1 MKKTEVDRARAE
13 SLAMLADAGITL
25 GPGEEIEITDFGKGA
40 YDELGLGLVI
50 RLNEPEY
57 ASKWLTVAPGQVC
70 PNHYHKIIKE
80 TFLIIKG
87 EVKMVLNGDEQLM
100 KPGDKCTFGPGTW
113 HWFTSEKGAVIE
125 EITTQQ
131 VATDSYFED
140 ESIER
145 YIEAEEG

>member
-1 MKKTEVDRARAE
+1 MKQSEIDDARAE

-40 YDELGLGLVI
+40 YDSLGLGLII

-87 EVKMVLNGDEQLM
+87 EVKMVLNGEERLM
-100 KPGDKCTFGPGTW
+100 TPGDACTFGPGTW
-113 HWFTSEKGAVIE
+113 HWFTSEHGAVIE
-125 EITTQQ
+125 EITTAQ
-131 VATDSYFED
+131 VPTDNYFED
-140 ESIER
+140 ELIER
-145 YIEAEEG
+145 YIAAEED

>member
-1 MKKTEVDRARAE
+1 MKKTEVDKARAE
-13 SLAMLADAGITL
+13 SLARLADAGITL
-25 GPGEEIEITDFGKGA
+25 GPGEEIEITDFGKGE
-40 YDELGLGLVI
+40 YDKLGLGLII

-100 KPGDKCTFGPGTW
+100 HPGDKCTFGPGTW

-140 ESIER
+140 KSIER
-145 YIEAEEG
+145 YVQLEEG

>member
-13 SLAMLADAGITL
+13 SLAMLSDAGIEL
-25 GPGEEIEITDFGKGA
+25 GPGEQIEITDFGKGE
-40 YDELGLGLVI
+40 YYKLGLGLII

-70 PNHYHKIIKE
+70 PNHFHKIIKE

-87 EVKMVLNGDEQLM
+87 EVKMVLNGDERKM

-125 EITTQQ
+125 EITTRQ
-131 VATDSYFED
+131 VPTDNYFED
-140 ESIER
+140 TSIQR
-145 YIEAEEG
+145 NIELEDG

>member
-1 MKKTEVDRARAE
+1 MKKTEVDKARAE
-13 SLAMLADAGITL
+13 SLAMLTDAGIKL
-25 GPGEEIEITDFGKGA
+25 GTGEEIEITDFGKGE
-40 YDELGLGLVI
+40 YDKLGLGLII
-50 RLNEPEY
+50 RLNEAEY

-87 EVKMVLNGDEQLM
+87 EVKMVLNGDEQMM

-125 EITTQQ
+125 EITTRQ
-131 VATDSYFED
+131 VATDNYFED
-140 ESIER
+140 ESIQR
-145 YIEAEEG
+145 YIDPEDG

>member
-1 MKKTEVDRARAE
+1 MKQTEIDQARAE
-13 SLAMLADAGITL
+13 SLARLIDAGITL

-40 YDELGLGLVI
+40 YATLGLGLVI

-70 PNHYHKIIKE
+70 PNHYHEIIKE
-80 TFLIIKG
+80 SFFIIKG

-125 EITTQQ
+125 EITTRQ
-131 VATDSYFED
+131 VATDNYFED
-140 ESIER
+140 KAIER
-145 YIEAEEG
+145 YVRVEEA